1 MNADDKLDRI
11 LRADARQAISED
23 GFTARVM
30 GVLPARAPRQWIRP
44 VLVLGSAALGS
55 VLAVLLAP
63 AQINV
68 VQGFLD
74 LAQMR
79 GLTLPGAAGLGM
91 AAALL
96 VSAIVL
102 AADTE

>member
-1 MNADDKLDRI
+1 MNADEKIDRL
-11 LRADARQAISED
+11 LRADARQEIPED
-23 GFTARVM
+23 GFTARVLSA
-30 GVLPARAPRQWIRP
+30 LPPRAPHLWLKP
-44 VLVLGSAALGS
+44 LLVLGSAALGS
-55 VLAVLLAP
+55 ALAVLLAP

-74 LAQMR
+74 LALTR
-79 GLTLPGAAGLGM
+79 TLTLPGAAGLGM

-102 AADTE
+102 VADTD

>member
-11 LRADARQAISED
+11 LRADARQAIPEE

-30 GVLPARAPRQWIRP
+30 GALPARAPHRWLRP
-44 VLVLGSAALGS
+44 LLVLGSAALGS
-55 VLAVLLAP
+55 ALAVLLAP

-74 LAQMR
+74 LALMR

-102 AADTE
+102 VADTD

>member
-1 MNADDKLDRI
+1 MNVDDKLDRI
-11 LRADARQAISED
+11 LRADARQAIPED
-23 GFTARVM
+23 GFTTRVL
-30 GVLPARAPRQWIRP
+30 GALPARAPHRWLKP
-44 VLVLGSAALGS
+44 ALVLGSAALGS
-55 VLAVLLAP
+55 ALAVLLAP
-63 AQINV
+63 ARINV

-79 GLTLPGAAGLGM
+79 GLTLQGAAGLGM

-102 AADTE
+102 VADTD

>member
-1 MNADDKLDRI
+1 MNADDKLERI
-11 LRADARQAISED
+11 LRADARQEIAEN

-30 GVLPARAPRQWIRP
+30 GALPAPAPHRWLKP
-44 VLVLGSAALGS
+44 ALMLGAAALGS
-55 VLAVLLAP
+55 ALAVLLAP
-63 AQINV
+63 AQMNV

-79 GLTLPGAAGLGM
+79 GLSLPGAAGLGM

-102 AADTE
+102 VADTE

>member
-1 MNADDKLDRI
+1 MNADDKIDRL
-11 LRADARQAISED
+11 LRADARQEIPED

-30 GVLPARAPRQWIRP
+30 GALPPRALHRWLKPL
-44 VLVLGSAALGS
+44 LVLGSAALGS
-55 VLAVLLAP
+55 ALAVLLAP

-74 LAQMR
+74 LALMR

-102 AADTE
+102 VADTD

>member
-1 MNADDKLDRI
+1 MNVDDKLDRI
-11 LRADARQAISED
+11 LRADARQSIEED

-30 GVLPARAPRQWIRP
+30 GALPARAPHPWLKSA
-44 VLVLGSAALGS
+44 LVLGSAALGS
-55 VLAVLLAP
+55 ALAVLLAP

-74 LAQMR
+74 LALMR

-102 AADTE
+102 VADTD